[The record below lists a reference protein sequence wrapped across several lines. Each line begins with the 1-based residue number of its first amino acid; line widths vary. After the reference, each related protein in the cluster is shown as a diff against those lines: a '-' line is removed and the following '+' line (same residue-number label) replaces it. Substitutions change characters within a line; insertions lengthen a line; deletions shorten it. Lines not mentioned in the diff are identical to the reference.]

1 MKKTVAMVILG
12 LMVSWNA
19 GARPSDAKPHADLA
33 AQGDQLREQMVQ
45 FLVSMS
51 DLDAVVNRDQE
62 IDYDL
67 FMEDAQRI
75 LSTIDRVRKIDTAGV
90 FKKEL
95 DKLEKL
101 NKKFYQYSMEH
112 NPKAA
117 KYPEQ
122 IFNVCFECHRVHR
135 DNVVTP

>member
-1 MKKTVAMVILG
+1 MKKTVAMIVLG
-12 LMVSWNA
+12 WMVSVSGGV
-19 GARPSDAKPHADLA
+19 GASEAKPHADLDTH
-33 AQGDQLREQMVQ
+33 GSQLREQMVQ

-51 DLDAVVNRDQE
+51 DLDAIVNRDQD
-62 IDYDL
+62 IDYEL

-75 LSTIDRVRKIDTAGV
+75 LSTIDQVRKIDATGV

-101 NKKFYQYSMEH
+101 NKKFFQYSMDH

-117 KYPEQ
+117 KYPEK
-122 IFNVCFECHRVHR
+122 IFNVCFECHRAHR
-135 DNVVTP
+135 DTAVRP